1 MTSAESEWALRAVGM
16 DDGDLRPGL
25 ERDARTGGEAFVDF
39 DGDDIS
45 PRAGKLGENG
55 GVIAR
60 AATEMKDVVA
70 GVDVEQAEVR
80 GPKAG
85 LAVIQALGRVEHD
98 EGILID
104 VSGLVAFSEV
114 LCAAG
119 LNHPRTEANETFA
132 GHGGEGAE
140 NSGRGDVVDAAQL
153 FGVEEPR
160 GFDRIGR

>member
-1 MTSAESEWALRAVGM
+1 MRCSGADDDDIGGMEWALRTVGM
-16 DDGDLRPGL
+16 SNGDLWPGL

-45 PRAGKLGENG
+45 LRAGELGENG

-70 GVDVEQAEVR
+70 RLDVEQAEVR

-98 EGILID
+98 EGIL
-104 VSGLVAFSEV
+104 
-114 LCAAG
+114 
-119 LNHPRTEANETFA
+119 
-132 GHGGEGAE
+132 
-140 NSGRGDVVDAAQL
+140 
-153 FGVEEPR
+153 
-160 GFDRIGR
+160 